1 MNKNFLIIVLKDI
14 CESELDMKWNL
25 KKSKVKKYG
34 KLLARYKYLFLL
46 FGGLLGYPDSATK
59 VGIALTK
66 YV

>member
-1 MNKNFLIIVLKDI
+1 
-14 CESELDMKWNL
+14 MKWNF

-46 FGGLLGYPDSATK
+46 FGGLLEYPDSATK